1 MRRQL
6 LTIFSLLVS
15 VLLMA
20 GEVTEQQALS
30 IAQQILRGK
39 TIQQQ
44 ESHRAQTVGDGQ
56 FYVFNAEGQG
66 GFVIVSA
73 DDRTTPVLGY
83 ADQGTLD
90 MANLPVNARLWL
102 EGYAK
107 EIQALGADVQTS
119 KKPRRVIGAPVAPLV
134 TARWDQSAPYNNQCP
149 KDGTDRSV
157 TGCVAT
163 AMAQVMYYHKWPE
176 TAAPALAGYTTYT
189 NKIKV
194 AALPATTFK
203 WDKMRDDYH
212 YTDTDEGA
220 AAVAELMRYCGQ
232 AVKMDYGSN
241 ESAGA
246 VSNEDFVKMGYSKTA
261 KLITR
266 SDYSTADWEAIIY
279 NEMSNKRPVL
289 YSGNAGGSGH
299 QFIIDGYDNKGLFHV
314 NWGWGGSS
322 DGYFVLSVLNPDG
335 RGIGGGTSSNGFTMF
350 QDALIG
356 IQRDNGEQAKPDIFQ
371 DTQYNKDTYTRTSST
386 EDFSVSVTGKIS
398 FYGNYT
404 EVYTVERAWGLYKG
418 GTLQKIL
425 ESEKDYQVKGSVF
438 SVKMSTLTF
447 GAGLADGT
455 YQLRQLYRYDPADDY
470 QMCSTYWDGDFLLA
484 DIQGNTLTLSSSRDA
499 EGAVQVNQVTWEG
512 IQKKDRAMIAIVNM
526 TNNGFDHENTLYVWL
541 DTKPDTPSDY
551 DSAVSAYLDEGQTG
565 DVEISFVPKTAGTVT
580 VTITNTLN
588 YDYGTGMCS
597 YQESQV
603 LWTGTLEVEGSSAQK
618 LTTGIEPTN
627 AKADHSIE
635 GTTILADVTL
645 TNTGTNDYHDYIM
658 IYAYYDGGDGYL
670 YGEKSVYTEAKVPAR
685 KTVILENVEIP
696 GLTLGRSYCLAV
708 YYYNMDNMEEGAFNY
723 IPYTLV
729 TPTAIR
735 TVKKDERNDD
745 APAYNLKGQ
754 RVSPSYK
761 GLIIKNGKK
770 YLVK

>member
-30 IAQQILRGK
+30 IAQQILKGK

-73 DDRTTPVLGY
+73 DNRTTPVLGY

-90 MANLPVNARLWL
+90 MANLPVNARQWL

-212 YTDTDEGA
+212 YTDIDEGA
-220 AAVAELMRYCGQ
+220 AAVAEAMRYCGQ

-261 KLITR
+261 KLISR

-279 NEMSNKRPVL
+279 NELTNKRPVL
-289 YSGNAGGSGH
+289 YSGG
-299 QFIIDGYDNKGLFHV
+299 DR
-314 NWGWGGSS
+314 W
-322 DGYFVLSVLNPDG
+322 
-335 RGIGGGTSSNGFTMF
+335 
-350 QDALIG
+350 
-356 IQRDNGEQAKPDIFQ
+356 QRAP
-371 DTQYNKDTYTRTSST
+371 
-386 EDFSVSVTGKIS
+386 
-398 FYGNYT
+398 
-404 EVYTVERAWGLYKG
+404 VY
-418 GTLQKIL
+418 
-425 ESEKDYQVKGSVF
+425 
-438 SVKMSTLTF
+438 
-447 GAGLADGT
+447 
-455 YQLRQLYRYDPADDY
+455 
-470 QMCSTYWDGDFLLA
+470 
-484 DIQGNTLTLSSSRDA
+484 
-499 EGAVQVNQVTWEG
+499 
-512 IQKKDRAMIAIVNM
+512 
-526 TNNGFDHENTLYVWL
+526 H
-541 DTKPDTPSDY
+541 
-551 DSAVSAYLDEGQTG
+551 
-565 DVEISFVPKTAGTVT
+565 
-580 VTITNTLN
+580 
-588 YDYGTGMCS
+588 
-597 YQESQV
+597 
-603 LWTGTLEVEGSSAQK
+603 
-618 LTTGIEPTN
+618 
-627 AKADHSIE
+627 
-635 GTTILADVTL
+635 
-645 TNTGTNDYHDYIM
+645 
-658 IYAYYDGGDGYL
+658 
-670 YGEKSVYTEAKVPAR
+670 
-685 KTVILENVEIP
+685 
-696 GLTLGRSYCLAV
+696 
-708 YYYNMDNMEEGAFNY
+708 
-723 IPYTLV
+723 
-729 TPTAIR
+729 
-735 TVKKDERNDD
+735 
-745 APAYNLKGQ
+745 
-754 RVSPSYK
+754 
-761 GLIIKNGKK
+761 
-770 YLVK
+770 